1 MAKSEGPRCVL
12 TLPLLTEPWQEHILE
27 KRFKIMEH
35 LYNSLVSFELK
46 KLRRVQQMP
55 EYRELEKKI
64 QKTPYEKRKPLY
76 NAKSKL
82 LRDNG
87 FSE

>member
-55 EYRELEKKI
+55 EYDRFLMQQAVGEC
-64 QKTPYEKRKPLY
+64 RRVPLVHPVT
-76 NAKSKL
+76 AIV
-82 LRDNG
+82 
-87 FSE
+87 